1 MKGLLLFGL
10 LGTVRA
16 FENTAPLVVAGTRF
30 NADFEY
36 LIPSSRLAEVRE
48 LTESICTSR
57 PQDNIIY
64 LQVEGL
70 SKRDLN
76 RDLTSN
82 LPEPAVIAPHVL
94 YKTAE
99 DVAVAVSS
107 KCKSA
112 TVDVRDSD
120 WLDQIGRQG
129 VSVIRLDVSELPI
142 LEKISIGANPHT
154 VIIQGVPRF
163 HSTVSFLDQAKNYVK
178 KISQY
183 TKRADAVDESDYD
196 TIQEELNEA
205 FDEINQMIE
214 DETATIYE
222 PNQESVNYSTGN
234 SASTS
239 AVVDGSLFD
248 KYGFFTPGLVMCTF
262 VSLFLFFIFS
272 IALKWLNSLQ
282 VSYKA
287 FEKPV
292 TFGKK
297 TQ

>member
-1 MKGLLLFGL
+1 MKGLLVFGL
-10 LGTVRA
+10 LGAVRA
-16 FENTAPLVVAGTRF
+16 FENTAPLVVSAPHF

-36 LIPSSRLAEVRE
+36 LIPSSRLAEVTE
-48 LTESICTSR
+48 LTETLCTDR

-70 SKRDLN
+70 SRRNLDRDL
-76 RDLTSN
+76 LSN
-82 LPEPAVIAPHVL
+82 LPEPAAIAPHVL
-94 YKTAE
+94 YKSAE
-99 DVAVAVSS
+99 NVTVAVSS
-107 KCKSA
+107 KCSSA
-112 TVDVRDSD
+112 SVDVRDND
-120 WLDQIGRQG
+120 WLDQISRPG
-129 VSVIRLDVSELPI
+129 VSVIRLDVLDLPI
-142 LEKISIGANPHT
+142 LEKISIGANPQT

-163 HSTVSFLDQAKNYVK
+163 HNTISFLEQAKNYVK
-178 KISQY
+178 RISQY
-183 TKRADAVDESDYD
+183 TKRSDAVDETDYA
-196 TIQEELNEA
+196 TIEEELNEA

-222 PNQESVNYSTGN
+222 PGQGTVNYDAGN
-234 SASTS
+234 SASVST
-239 AVVDGSLFD
+239 VVDGSLFD

-272 IALKWLNSLQ
+272 VALKWLNSLQ

>member
-1 MKGLLLFGL
+1 MKGLLLFVL
-10 LGTVRA
+10 LGIVRA
-16 FENTAPLVVAGTRF
+16 FENTAPLVVSGPHF

-36 LIPSSRLAEVRE
+36 LIPSSRLAEV
-48 LTESICTSR
+48 TESTETICTSR

-70 SKRDLN
+70 SKRNLD
-76 RDLTSN
+76 RDLFSN
-82 LPEPAVIAPHVL
+82 LPEPAVFAPHVL
-94 YKTAE
+94 YKSAE
-99 DVAVAVSS
+99 EVSLAVSS
-107 KCKSA
+107 KCKST
-112 TVDVRDSD
+112 TVDLREND
-120 WLDQIGRQG
+120 WLDQISREG
-129 VSVIRLDVSELPI
+129 VSVIRLDVSELPV
-142 LEKISIGANPHT
+142 LEKISIGANPQM

-163 HSTVSFLDQAKNYVK
+163 QNTISFLGQAKNYVK

-183 TKRADAVDESDYD
+183 TKRSDAVDESDYAA
-196 TIQEELNEA
+196 IQEELNEA
-205 FDEINQMIE
+205 FDEINQMIG

-222 PNQESVNYSTGN
+222 PEQEDVSYNTGN

-239 AVVDGSLFD
+239 TVVDGSLFD